1 MLIFTR
7 ELKLICRQWYGKLP
21 IFFDIHKCS
30 GMFTLG
36 QVQINVMSA
45 NSWKFQQI
53 DLFPHCFAHLHKCI
67 YVFASPILPHNR
79 FHLICQRNDLLDGWE
94 LRRKRFHSHRPYEID
109 YCYLKHR
116 LSTKH
121 DRFNTVFYKPMW
133 PNSELSSLYGILI
146 CNELK

>member
-36 QVQINVMSA
+36 QVQINAMSA

-53 DLFPHCFAHLHKCI
+53 DLFPHCFAHLHKCT

-109 YCYLKHR
+109 LL
-116 LSTKH
+116 LSET
-121 DRFNTVFYKPMW
+121 
-133 PNSELSSLYGILI
+133 SSFDKTRPIQYGVLQTDVAKLWTLFVIWDSNL
-146 CNELK
+146 